1 LKIKMECSGP
11 YSKAGRVFMSNEIT
25 FTSISQIE
33 MPIIISPMFL
43 VSSVEMV
50 IEGCTAGVI
59 GSFPLANAR
68 TLEDL
73 DNWLIRITEGLSV
86 ARSNEPTGK
95 IAPWAVNL
103 TVHRTNARYEVEL
116 EYIRKYKPPVVITS
130 LGDPS
135 RVAEI
140 VHEYGGLVFSDVV
153 NLVHARKAAER
164 GTDGLILVCNGA
176 GGHAGSYHP
185 FAFMNAVKEFWGGM
199 TILAGG
205 ISTGR
210 DILAAKILG
219 ADLVYMGTRF
229 IASKESLANSE
240 YQKVLIDSTIED
252 ILYTDVFSGVNANYL
267 IPSLQRVG
275 IDPKQ
280 LPTKETFNWSK
291 ANNNG
296 LKAWKDIW
304 SAGHGVGAI
313 KKVETIAEIIAQLK
327 HEYLHLS
334 TNNNRQSL

>member
-1 LKIKMECSGP
+1 MT
-11 YSKAGRVFMSNEIT
+11 NEKP
-25 FTSISQIE
+25 FTVVSRIE
-33 MPIIISPMFL
+33 LPIIISPMFL

-50 IEGCTAGVI
+50 IEGCKAGVI

-73 DNWLIRITEGLSV
+73 DNWMIRITEGLST
-86 ARSNEPTGK
+86 ARSNEPTRK

-103 TVHRTNARYEVEL
+103 AVHRTNARYEVEL

-135 RVAEI
+135 RVVGI

-176 GGHAGSYHP
+176 GGHAGTYNP
-185 FAFMNAVKEFWGGM
+185 FAFIHAVKEFWDGI

-210 DILAAKILG
+210 DILAARILG

-229 IASKESLANSE
+229 LASKESLASSE
-240 YQKVLIDSTIED
+240 YQKMLLESTIED
-252 ILYTDVFSGVNANYL
+252 IIYTDVFSGINANYL
-267 IPSLQRVG
+267 IPSLQRAG

-280 LPTKETFNWSK
+280 LPTKGSFNWSK
-291 ANNNG
+291 ANDNG
-296 LKAWKDIW
+296 PKAWKNIW

-313 KKVETIAEIIAQLK
+313 KKEETVAEIIDKLK
-327 HEYLHLS
+327 HEYLDLS
-334 TNNNRQSL
+334 TNKNMQNL

>member
-1 LKIKMECSGP
+1 MPNELSFTIK
-11 YSKAGRVFMSNEIT
+11 
-25 FTSISQIE
+25 SQIE
-33 MPIIISPMFL
+33 LPIIISPMFL

-50 IEGCTAGVI
+50 IEGCKAGVI

-73 DNWLIRITEGLSV
+73 DNWMIRITEGLSA
-86 ARSNEPTGK
+86 ARSNEPTRK

-103 TVHRTNARYEVEL
+103 AVHRTNTRFENEL
-116 EYIRKYKPPVVITS
+116 EVIRKYKPPIVITS

-135 RVAEI
+135 RVADI

-176 GGHAGSYHP
+176 GGHAGTYNP
-185 FAFMNAVKEFWGGM
+185 FAFIHAVKEFWDGI

-229 IASKESLANSE
+229 LASTESLAISE
-240 YQKVLIDSTIED
+240 YQRILFESSIED
-252 ILYTDVFSGVNANYL
+252 IIYTDVFSGVNANYL
-267 IPSLQRVG
+267 MPSLQRVG
-275 IDPKQ
+275 INPQQ
-280 LPTKETFNWSK
+280 LPTKESFNWSK
-291 ANNNG
+291 ANDNG
-296 LKAWKDIW
+296 TAKAWKDIW

-313 KKVETIAEIIAQLK
+313 KKEETIAEIIDILK
-327 HEYLHLS
+327 QEYLDLRGN
-334 TNNNRQSL
+334 TGTVLAFP

>member
-1 LKIKMECSGP
+1 MT
-11 YSKAGRVFMSNEIT
+11 NELP
-25 FTSISQIE
+25 FTIISQLE
-33 MPIIISPMFL
+33 LPIIISPMFL

-50 IEGCTAGVI
+50 IEGCKAGVI

-73 DNWLIRITEGLSV
+73 DNWMIRITEGLST
-86 ARSNEPTGK
+86 ARSNEPTRK

-103 TVHRTNARYEVEL
+103 AVHRTNTRYEVEL

-135 RVAEI
+135 RVADI

-164 GTDGLILVCNGA
+164 GSDGLILVCNGA
-176 GGHAGSYHP
+176 GGHAGNYNP
-185 FAFMNAVKEFWGGM
+185 FAFINAVKEFWGGI

-219 ADLVYMGTRF
+219 ADLVYMGTKF
-229 IASKESLANSE
+229 LASKESLANSE
-240 YQKVLIDSTIED
+240 YQKILFESTIED
-252 ILYTDVFSGVNANYL
+252 IIYTDVFSGVHANYL

-280 LPTKETFNWSK
+280 LPTKESFNWSK
-291 ANNNG
+291 ANDNG
-296 LKAWKDIW
+296 PKAWKDIW

-313 KKVETIAEIIAQLK
+313 KKAETITEMINKLK
-327 HEYLHLS
+327 HEYLDASPPAHP
-334 TNNNRQSL
+334 

>member
-1 LKIKMECSGP
+1 
-11 YSKAGRVFMSNEIT
+11 MSNELR
-25 FTSISQIE
+25 FTNISQIE
-33 MPIIISPMFL
+33 LPVMISPMFL
-43 VSSVEMV
+43 ISSVEMV
-50 IEGCTAGVI
+50 VEGCKAGVI

-73 DNWLIRITEGLSV
+73 EDWMIRIKEGLSV
-86 ARSNEPTGK
+86 ARNQEPTIK

-103 TVHRTNARYEVEL
+103 SVHRTNNRYETEL
-116 EYIRKYKPPVVITS
+116 EFIKKYQPPIVITS
-130 LGDPS
+130 LGDPGQ
-135 RVAEI
+135 VADI
-140 VHEYGGLVFSDVV
+140 VHEYSGLVFSDVV
-153 NLVHARKAAER
+153 NLVHAKKAVER

-176 GGHAGSYHP
+176 GGHAGTYNP
-185 FAFMNAVKEFWGGM
+185 FAFIHAVKEFWDGI

-210 DILAAKILG
+210 DILAARILG

-229 IASKESLANSE
+229 LASKESLASSE
-240 YQKVLIDSTIED
+240 YRKILFESTTED
-252 ILYTDVFSGVNANYL
+252 IMYTDVFSGVNANYL

-280 LPTKETFNWSK
+280 LPTKEFFYESK
-291 ANNNG
+291 AADIA

-313 KKVETIAEIIAQLK
+313 KKEETVAEIIDTLK
-327 HEYLHLS
+327 REYLDLSSHLK
-334 TNNNRQSL
+334 TF